1 MTGPLRTRPPGP
13 VVVPSECQQP
23 REVNMADDPIELEK
37 KLRENAERMAEVRR
51 QLIEQ
56 PSDMSQNNWLQDE
69 LGELERKRDQLNER
83 WGKVTTENE
92 G

>member
-1 MTGPLRTRPPGP
+1 
-13 VVVPSECQQP
+13 
-23 REVNMADDPIELEK
+23 MADDPIELEK

>member
-1 MTGPLRTRPPGP
+1 
-13 VVVPSECQQP
+13 
-23 REVNMADDPIELEK
+23 MADDPIEIEK

>member
-1 MTGPLRTRPPGP
+1 
-13 VVVPSECQQP
+13 
-23 REVNMADDPIELEK
+23 MADDPIELEE
-37 KLRENAERMAEVRR
+37 KLRENAERMAEVQR
-51 QLIEQ
+51 QLVEQ
-56 PSDMSQNNWLQDE
+56 PPDMSENNRLHDE